1 MATLILPGG
10 ASSAA
15 LGAALRGNTAVYIG
29 DSRNAQRFLDTGKQN
44 KNSQNWSVWMDAYLR
59 TMGKPMTTIGHFAV
73 SGTRSDQH
81 IATQLQAAI
90 ALNPAFIFWQGFV
103 NDIAQQYPTAGTCV
117 ATCFANYKT
126 LVKTAN
132 AAGITF
138 VHIWE
143 RGAGNFNATMI
154 GNLNDVNRLAAD
166 WLAWGESGYMPSV
179 IVIDPTP
186 VQTTVSS
193 NGTIVIPMSQDAVHD
208 NIPGAKVGGFLAAN
222 KMSPHLRERPG
233 HRLRNLSQA
242 KVGLGSRSLIPA
254 NAVGFAGTTVAA
266 TGTGNTGSVPPG
278 LSPVSCS
285 GGVTAAYSVQATSPD
300 ADGNTWGNEVKIVVT
315 ATAAGTAGCLIALD
329 RTSLAIGSIVR
340 GGMEYDCASGATGL
354 SNAYADLEWFP
365 SGSGATPP
373 MYDMLPPAATGWGS
387 DTGGETN
394 LVLEPDALILTTFTG
409 TPFTNLAFRVQM
421 NGAGTAT
428 FITRKWWSEL
438 ATA

>member
-1 MATLILPGG
+1 MAKLEFL
-10 ASSAA
+10 SSSSGVA
-15 LGAALRGNTAVYIG
+15 LGVALRGNTAVYIG
-29 DSRNAQRFLDTGKQN
+29 DSRNAQRFLDGGHLN

-59 TMGKPMTTIGHFAV
+59 SMGKPMTTLGALGV

-90 ALNPAFIFWQGFV
+90 ALSPAFIFWQGFV

-117 ATCFANYKT
+117 ATCIANYKT
-126 LVKTAN
+126 LVKAVN

-166 WLAWGESGYMPSV
+166 WLAWGEPGYMPNV

-193 NGTIVIPMSQDAVHD
+193 NGTLVIPNSQDAVHD
-208 NIPGAKVGGFLAAN
+208 NIPGAKLGGFLAAN

-254 NAVGFAGTTVAA
+254 NAVGFAGSVTA
-266 TGTGNTGSVPPG
+266 TGTGNTGNLPTGVSG
-278 LSPVSCS
+278 ISCS
-285 GGVTAAYSVQATSPD
+285 GGVTVAYSVQATAPD
-300 ADGNTWGNEVKIVVT
+300 ADGNTWGNEVKMVVT
-315 ATAAGTAGCLIALD
+315 ATAAGTGGCLIALD
-329 RTSLAIGSIVR
+329 RTNLVQGSIIR
-340 GGMEYDCASGATGL
+340 GGLEYDCAAGATGL

-387 DTGGETN
+387 DPGGQTN
-394 LVLEPDALILTTFTG
+394 LVLEPDALVLGAFTG
-409 TPFTNLAFRVQM
+409 TPFTNIAFRVQM